1 MEYFAEPMDESVS
14 DVCPACGSRD
24 CQLQPVARKAGVVIG
39 GVFGGIIASALSGA
53 TVGAAGGAALVSV
66 VSKRLPVT
74 VTGAIGGAIVGFAW
88 GAIAGHAIGADIDK
102 NVIQLYKCR
111 VCGFEF

>member
-1 MEYFAEPMDESVS
+1 MEYFAEPIDQSVS
-14 DVCPACGSRD
+14 AVCPACGSRD

-39 GVFGGIIASALSGA
+39 GVLGGIIASALSGA

-88 GAIAGHAIGADIDK
+88 GAVAGHAVGGEIDK
-102 NVIQLYKCR
+102 NVLRIYQCR
-111 VCGFEF
+111 GCGLEF